1 MNLDREKLIQENIRL
16 KTQLNKLET
25 EKINNRRE
33 ITNLENEITK
43 KDKIIETMIND
54 TQSNINSANN
64 KASEMHLVLNVK
76 RQYKELKKVYEKN
89 QQELIS
95 AKKNIKF
102 TKINELNT
110 ENKIFN
116 EQVNKLKNIYEHS
129 LEQKHSL
136 KKNENEFDIMKQA
149 LSQKDYV
156 ILSFQENCQK
166 MESEIQTL
174 NSEKEKIKNQNIKKD
189 DMITKL
195 KEKLE
200 LQVKDNEKLVMKN
213 NNIKKSEIFLS
224 TKNKYEAK
232 IQKLKKDITQYRDMN
247 SKNEKILRDI
257 EKMKNSKN
265 SMSKFS
271 RKIFSSN
278 PPPLYQVEETYTK
291 KPQSESYQKILLL
304 QSILSEEKSEK
315 EKLLQQ
321 VEELT
326 QQLNTSKTI
335 EPKIILANSYSA
347 NNIKSEI
354 KVIDYDYLTETKFNE
369 FKYILLKNLEAN
381 KIDTS
386 ILESRVLNSDT
397 LDLLKDKTQY
407 KLFISQLGNNFCDIL
422 KAKQRKD
429 QEEIYSFINTFLY
442 NNYVSLENPNPDEFK
457 SKFLAL
463 FSKISFYSLEQR
475 QELNKIIAYKL
486 NKNKEKFIE
495 LLNYF
500 DENEKGFIC
509 FNSINKIIEQLNLK
523 FKNDVKEY
531 FIYVMKCFIDD
542 GNFLKDLKYENILK
556 ILEET
561 PIDPNEN
568 LDEVE
573 DDENKDNKDG
583 DDDAI
588 EITNEEYLSKVKDII
603 SRICKVL
610 LKQKKNLDEYF
621 AKIIST
627 SITDYKAIRLI
638 KLVDVLKE
646 EFNIELSNIE
656 IFCLFTKVKPN
667 LGASKDPDDVEE
679 IIDYSKLK
687 EEIENYLRNPQQG
700 NTKEVKDSTKKKEK
714 KNEINDKNN
723 NMNKKYEKLDYSDVL
738 EHAPKESF
746 NSENFDLKKILR
758 NFMDKHKFTFE
769 RFIFP
774 VHCMMKLASNN
785 KNFNRY
791 LDVEFF
797 KHFLYQNGILVQS
810 INLME
815 YIGNNKLLYNNEK
828 INIDYLKYL
837 INENDKQSKEYKKS
851 DFMLYQPIKK
861 SIMVSNVKG
870 LENLA
875 SSESKEEFD

>member
-16 KTQLNKLET
+16 KTQLNKLEN

-54 TQSNINSANN
+54 TQSNVNSANN

-714 KNEINDKNN
+714 KNENNDKNN

>member
-291 KPQSESYQKILLL
+291 KHQSESYQKILLL

-714 KNEINDKNN
+714 KNENNDKNN

-815 YIGNNKLLYNNEK
+815 YIGNNKLLYDNEK

>member
-1 MNLDREKLIQENIRL
+1 MNLDREKLVQENIRL
-16 KTQLNKLET
+16 KTQLNKLEN
-25 EKINNRRE
+25 EKINHKRE
-33 ITNLENEITK
+33 ITNLENEIIK

-54 TQSNINSANN
+54 TQSNINSDNN

-76 RQYKELKKVYEKN
+76 RQYKELKKAYEKN
-89 QQELIS
+89 QQELNS

-102 TKINELNT
+102 TKINELNM
-110 ENKIFN
+110 ENKIYD
-116 EQVNKLKNIYEHS
+116 EQIDKLKNLYEHS
-129 LEQKHSL
+129 LEQKQSL
-136 KKNENEFDIMKQA
+136 QKNVNEFDIMKQA
-149 LSQKDYV
+149 LSQKDYI
-156 ILSFQENCQK
+156 ILNFQENCQK
-166 MESEIQTL
+166 MESKIQEL
-174 NSEKEKIKNQNIKKD
+174 NSEKEKLKKQNITKD
-189 DMITKL
+189 DMIK
-195 KEKLE
+195 KIREKLE
-200 LQVKDNEKLVMKN
+200 AQGKENEQLVMKN

-232 IQKLKKDITQYRDMN
+232 MQKLKKDIAQYRDLN
-247 SKNEKILRDI
+247 SKHEKILRDI
-257 EKMKNSKN
+257 EKNKNNPQKSLQ
-265 SMSKFS
+265 KFS

-278 PPPLYQVEETYTK
+278 PQPSYIESSYNTKTQV
-291 KPQSESYQKILLL
+291 PSESTQKILLL
-304 QSILSEEKSEK
+304 QSILAEEKNEK

-354 KVIDYDYLTETKFNE
+354 KVIDYDYLTEAHFND

-407 KLFISQLGNNFCDIL
+407 KLFISQLGTNFCDIL

-429 QEEIYSFINTFLY
+429 QEDIYSFINTFLY
-442 NNYVSLENPNPDEFK
+442 DNYVSQEKQNPDEFK

-486 NKNKEKFIE
+486 NKNKEKLIE

-500 DENEKGFIC
+500 DENQKGFIC

-542 GNFLKDLKYENILK
+542 GNFLQDLKYENILK
-556 ILEET
+556 IVDET
-561 PIDPNEN
+561 PLDPNEN
-568 LDEVE
+568 YDDVE
-573 DDENKDNKDG
+573 GGEENKEG

-588 EITNEEYLSKVKDII
+588 EITNEEYLAKVKDII
-603 SRICKVL
+603 SRICKVI
-610 LKQKKNLDEYF
+610 LKEKKNVDEYF
-621 AKIIST
+621 EKIVSK

-638 KLVDVLKE
+638 KLVDVLKD

-679 IIDYSKLK
+679 IIDYTKLK
-687 EEIENYLRNPQQG
+687 EEIENYLRHPEKQSTSITPNEP
-700 NTKEVKDSTKKKEK
+700 KDTKKKSIK
-714 KNEINDKNN
+714 DLNSQKLNQ
-723 NMNKKYEKLDYSDVL
+723 KLDYSDIL
-738 EHAPKESF
+738 DHAPKESY
-746 NSENFDLKKILR
+746 NSGTFDLKKILV
-758 NFMDKHKFTFE
+758 NFMEKHKFNFE

-774 VHCMMKLASNN
+774 VHCMMKLASDN
-785 KNFNRY
+785 KFFNRY

-810 INLME
+810 VNLME

-828 INIDYLKYL
+828 INIDYLKY
-837 INENDKQSKEYKKS
+837 IISSDDGKTKEIKDNNNFITYK
-851 DFMLYQPIKK
+851 PIKR
-861 SIMVSNVKG
+861 SIKISNVKG
-870 LENLA
+870 LENVE
-875 SSESKEEFD
+875 SSGSFEEAD